1 LPSLL
6 LQNNGYNKQQQRRT
20 AMTTETIRTEIVRQF
35 EDLRFLLSE
44 GIRTG
49 ELQPMQTIAMLEQLN
64 QAQWLIEQGMK
75 QAVAQ

>member
-6 LQNNGYNKQQQRRT
+6 LQNNGYNNQQQRRT
-20 AMTTETIRTEIVRQF
+20 AMTTETIRTEIIRQF

>member
-1 LPSLL
+1 
-6 LQNNGYNKQQQRRT
+6 
-20 AMTTETIRTEIVRQF
+20 MTTETIRTEIVRQF

-49 ELQPMQTIAMLEQLN
+49 ELAPLQTIAMLEQLN

>member
-6 LQNNGYNKQQQRRT
+6 LQNNGYNNQQQRRT
-20 AMTTETIRTEIVRQF
+20 AMTTETIRTEIIRQF
-35 EDLRFLLSE
+35 EDLRFLMSE

-49 ELQPMQTIAMLEQLN
+49 ELAPMQTIAMLEQLN

>member
-1 LPSLL
+1 
-6 LQNNGYNKQQQRRT
+6 
-20 AMTTETIRTEIVRQF
+20 MTTETIRTEIVRQF

-64 QAQWLIEQGMK
+64 QAQWLI
-75 QAVAQ
+75 